1 MRSSAARSG
10 RSCIAL
16 AFIAVLTAGPWPAA
30 LAAGVEVIIEGVD
43 GALLDNV
50 RAAIPLQRYASD
62 ATLSGARI
70 EKLHED
76 AAGAIR
82 RALQPFGFY
91 RPAINAQLD
100 APRETG
106 GPWIARYRIASGP
119 PLPIDRVDF
128 TVAGPGNA
136 DSDLLATMGQPDLVM
151 QAPFDHQRYEGEKDR
166 LLGVARRLGYQDAHF
181 SLHRVE
187 VDLER
192 YAADIHLTLQT
203 GRRHVVGP
211 VSFEASRFAERYL
224 ERYLVVEPGM
234 AFNRDLLSRQRS
246 ALSSSGHFSE
256 VAVEAGTPVEG
267 DVGTEAVVPL
277 NLRLTPFKANRF
289 RGRLGWGTE
298 TGVGGQLDWTRRHLG
313 RHGHSF
319 NLGVTAVQERE
330 RFAGDFRYRIP
341 VDPLGGRNLEFGIRH
356 ESKDLNF
363 RDVDLEQGG
372 ATRIAANLAA
382 LFVNLPATRLG
393 AFDVQASAGINFAAE
408 SYDVF
413 EVLFGDLPDEAQ
425 QAIIDFIGDEAYD
438 TLAPSFS
445 ATIPELRLNLRHADS
460 QRFIRRGD
468 FFGLRLLGSHEDVGS
483 NISFWQARLAHWSIF
498 PLGEHNRLLLR
509 SALGYSEAEAREVL
523 GVTFNQMPEFYEFR
537 GGGAR
542 NIRGYGFETL
552 FPEDGITGG
561 RHQIIASVEY
571 EQRLLPDWSAAVFL
585 DGGDVFNE
593 LDEFQTRIGAGVGV
607 RWRSPFGPARLDLGF
622 PLDDADSAFQIYITV
637 GPEF

>member
-1 MRSSAARSG
+1 VRAA
-10 RSCIAL
+10 
-16 AFIAVLTAGPWPAA
+16 AVD
-30 LAAGVEVIIEGVD
+30 VIIEGVD
-43 GALLDNV
+43 DALLANV
-50 RAAIPLQRYASD
+50 RAGLPLQRYD
-62 ATLSGARI
+62 GDDTLSRVRI
-70 EKLHED
+70 EKLHDEG
-76 AAGAIR
+76 AAAIR
-82 RALQPFGFY
+82 RALQPFGYY
-91 RPAINAQLD
+91 RPEIDAELE
-100 APRETG
+100 APRENG
-106 GPWIARYRIASGP
+106 GRWTARYRIERGA
-119 PLPIDRVDF
+119 PLPVGLLDFRVE
-128 TVAGPGNA
+128 GPGS
-136 DSDLLATMGQPDLVM
+136 DDHDLLAALGRPDLPPTV
-151 QAPFDHQRYEGEKDR
+151 PFDHRHYEGEKER
-166 LLGVARRLGYQDAHF
+166 LLGVAKQLGYQDALF
-181 SLHRVE
+181 SRHRVE

-192 YAADIHLTLQT
+192 YAADIGLTLQT
-203 GRRHVVGP
+203 GRRHVVGT
-211 VSFEASRFAERYL
+211 VSFEASRFADRYL

-246 ALSSSGHFSE
+246 ALSSSGHFSD
-256 VAVEAGTPVEG
+256 VAIEAGAPVEG
-267 DVGTEAVVPL
+267 SEASEAAVPL
-277 NLRLTPFKANRF
+277 NLRLTPFKANRY

-298 TGVGGQLDWTRRHLG
+298 TGVGGQLDWTRRHIG
-313 RHGHSF
+313 RHGHRF

-341 VDPLGGRNLEFGIRH
+341 VDPLGGRNLELGVRH

-363 RDVDLEQGG
+363 SDVDLEQGG

-382 LFVNLPATRLG
+382 MFLNLPATSLG
-393 AFDVQASAGINFAAE
+393 SFDVQASAGINFASE

-413 EVLFGDLPDEAQ
+413 EVLFGNLPDDAQ
-425 QAIIDFIGDEAYD
+425 QAIIDFIGEEAFN
-438 TLAPSFS
+438 TLAPSFR
-445 ATIPELRLNLRHADS
+445 ATIPELRLNLRRADGR
-460 QRFIRRGD
+460 RFIRRGD
-468 FFGLRLLGSHEDVGS
+468 SLGLRLLGSTEDFGS

-498 PLGEHNRLLLR
+498 PVGQHNRLLLR

-571 EQRLLPDWSAAVFL
+571 EQRILPDWSAAVFV

-593 LDEFQTRIGAGVGV
+593 LDEFQTRVGAGVGV
-607 RWRSPFGPARLDLGF
+607 RWRSPFGPARFDLGF